1 MSVATSQAAARTP
14 QLQLVP
20 SLPIWQLSVEQYHQ
34 MIQTG
39 ILTEDDPVELLE
51 GWLVPK
57 MPKNPAH
64 CFSTELARESIA
76 TLLPPGFFV
85 SGQQP
90 LTTDDSEPEPDAMIV
105 RGARRDFLTRHPQ
118 GGEIALVIEVA
129 DSSLSRD
136 RAQKRRVY
144 ARAGVPVYWIINLS
158 ENQLEVYSAPASE
171 AESADYQQR
180 QDYLSADEVPLLLDG
195 REVGRLRV
203 SELLP

>member
-1 MSVATSQAAARTP
+1 MSVGTSQAPAST
-14 QLQLVP
+14 LQLHRVP
-20 SLPIWQLSVEQYHQ
+20 TLPIWQLSVEQYHQ

-64 CFSTELARESIA
+64 RISPVLVNKIFMRLVPID
-76 TLLPPGFFV
+76 FYV
-85 SGQQP
+85 DVQDP
-90 LTTDDSEPEPDAMIV
+90 LTTDDSESEPDVMVV
-105 RGARRDFLTRHPQ
+105 RGDPRDYLNRHPR
-118 GGEIALVIEVA
+118 GEDVALVVEVA
-129 DSSLSRD
+129 DSSLARD
-136 RAQKRRVY
+136 REQKRRLY

-158 ENQLEVYSAPASE
+158 ENQLEVYSAPAGE
-171 AESADYQQR
+171 AESADYQQ
-180 QDYLSADEVPLLLDG
+180 QQNYLPTDEVPLLLDG